1 MRGPITDLAATLLAA
16 WASYGAGDAK
26 AAVESIDKL
35 QGADWYALFKDLHA
49 GLILDLSGNKK
60 EAGKRFDRA
69 QKLDATALR
78 LVEAYGSWLSRNGK
92 KDEAIKVFKAFDAQL
107 PRHPLIVDEMA
118 TSEKDKQLP
127 PLVADAQAG
136 AAEVLYGLGAALGRR
151 GGEDLGLV
159 YLQLA
164 LYLAPNQPL
173 ALLSL
178 ADLYEQVKNPQLAI
192 KIYERVPQNSPLR
205 RNAEIQLAVNLDT
218 IDKTDEAKQRL
229 QKLIKDHPDD
239 IDAIM
244 ALGSILRGRK
254 EFAECAQI
262 YSKGVATIANPERPN
277 WLIFYFRGICNERAK
292 NWEKAEADLKQALKL
307 YPDQPHVLNY
317 LGYSWIDQGI
327 NLDDG
332 MRMIRRAVEQRP
344 DDGYIV
350 DSLGW
355 AYFRL
360 GNYDEAV
367 KNLERAVELKPD
379 DPTINDHLGDA
390 YCEDRAARSRRNS
403 SGRTPATSSRSP
415 RTSPRSSRSWRPAFP
430 RRHRRRPMPA
440 RRSPTAAERKP
451 IAWIGLPM
459 PGLCAG
465 HRRFGAS
472 NEAWTAGTSSAMTD
486 RYFGMARL
494 VEHAPAKVNLTLAVL
509 GRRADGYHLL
519 DSLVVFAGDGDRLT
533 FAPGGPLSLD
543 CARRDGR
550 AGRPARRQ
558 SRAQGRARARGR
570 NSRVS
575 SSAASRSTSVCRW
588 RRGSAADR
596 PMPPPRCG
604 CWLAPIAS
612 RSAIPRLHKVAR
624 RLGADVPVCV
634 DPRPRR
640 MRGIGEMLSAPLA
653 MPKLAAVLVNP
664 GVAVPTKDVFAML
677 GLKAG
682 GGSSVWRQARAL
694 PRDRAG
700 LIELLAERAQRSRAR
715 RDQASAGDRAGA
727 RGAARGARLPISRA
741 CRARARPALGCL
753 PRRAPPPPPRAVFR
767 PRIRAGG

>member
-1 MRGPITDLAATLLAA
+1 MIVPTPFRRLTGVALGAAMLLLPASLSAQGAAQDAQISTYLPSAQELARLTASGSYLAARHAGTQRDAGAAAAYYRASLRGDPKNPELLERAFLSVLAEGDVEEAVRLADQVVKLDKNDRIARLVIGVHALKQKKYALAKQNLTQSVRGPITDLAATLLAA

-26 AAVESIDKL
+26 TAVELIDKL

-78 LVEAYGSWLSRNGK
+78 LVEAYGSWLSRNGR
-92 KDEAIKVFKAFDAQL
+92 KDDAIKVFKGFDAQL

-118 TSEKDKQLP
+118 TLEKDKQLP
-127 PLVADAQAG
+127 LLVADAQAG

-192 KIYERVPQNSPLR
+192 KIYERMPQHSPLR
-205 RNAEIQLAVNLDT
+205 RNADIQLAVNLDT

-229 QKLIKDHPDD
+229 QKLLKDHAED

-244 ALGSILRGRK
+244 ALGSIQRGRK
-254 EFAECAQI
+254 DFADCAQT
-262 YSKGVATIANPERPN
+262 YSKGVATIAKPERPN

-292 NWEKAEADLKQALKL
+292 AWDKAEADLKQALKL

-327 NLDDG
+327 NLDEG

-390 YCEDRAARSRRNS
+390 YAKTGRILEAEFQWSHARDLKPEPEDLAKIKQKL
-403 SGRTPATSSRSP
+403 AT
-415 RTSPRSSRSWRPAFP
+415 
-430 RRHRRRPMPA
+430 
-440 RRSPTAAERKP
+440 
-451 IAWIGLPM
+451 GLP
-459 PGLCAG
+459 
-465 HRRFGAS
+465 
-472 NEAWTAGTSSAMTD
+472 EETSSAANA
-486 RYFGMARL
+486 GKKK
-494 VEHAPAKVNLTLAVL
+494 P
-509 GRRADGYHLL
+509 DG
-519 DSLVVFAGDGDRLT
+519 G
-533 FAPGGPLSLD
+533 
-543 CARRDGR
+543 
-550 AGRPARRQ
+550 
-558 SRAQGRARARGR
+558 
-570 NSRVS
+570 
-575 SSAASRSTSVCRW
+575 
-588 RRGSAADR
+588 
-596 PMPPPRCG
+596 
-604 CWLAPIAS
+604 
-612 RSAIPRLHKVAR
+612 
-624 RLGADVPVCV
+624 
-634 DPRPRR
+634 
-640 MRGIGEMLSAPLA
+640 
-653 MPKLAAVLVNP
+653 
-664 GVAVPTKDVFAML
+664 
-677 GLKAG
+677 
-682 GGSSVWRQARAL
+682 
-694 PRDRAG
+694 
-700 LIELLAERAQRSRAR
+700 
-715 RDQASAGDRAGA
+715 
-727 RGAARGARLPISRA
+727 
-741 CRARARPALGCL
+741 
-753 PRRAPPPPPRAVFR
+753 
-767 PRIRAGG
+767 